1 MQAGRY
7 VTTLRGYKA
16 FEPAHF
22 PLDIIFPPALYRL
35 SERAVKSLGTL
46 DALEVVLPSI
56 DLLIRPYALKEAL
69 LSSEIEGTQSTLTEV
84 MAEKDACSKNVNVRE
99 VQNYERAIN
108 VGIENLSNPIG
119 LPLSLRL
126 IKELHRVLMTGVRGG
141 EPQKTPGE
149 FRTSQNWI
157 GGSSVKDAFYVPCSP
172 ETLPDHLDNF
182 EKAIHAEDFPELIKA
197 ALLHYQFET
206 IHPFNDGNGR
216 IGRMLITLFLMDK
229 KLLNRP
235 LLYLSLYFKQYKTAY
250 YDILTH
256 VRETGDYAKWVEFF
270 LNGVIRVSETIA
282 GTTRK
287 ILLLKE
293 RVKQNIKDPYNVI
306 DFLFQEPFVD
316 AEKINGYIKTSMKTS
331 YNIISLFEEHG
342 VLVQQGNGKRN
353 RIYFFKDYIDIL
365 NDTSLVES
373 GDPHA

>member
-22 PLDIIFPPALYRL
+22 PLDIVFPSALYRL

-108 VGIENLSNPIG
+108 VGIENLSDPTG

-293 RVKQNIKDPYNVI
+293 RVKQNIKDPYNVV

-316 AEKINGYIKTSMKTS
+316 AEKIKGYIKTSLKTS
-331 YNIISLFEEHG
+331 YNIISLFEEQG
-342 VLVQQGNGKRN
+342 VLKQQGNGKRN

-365 NDTSLVES
+365 NDTSLVEN

>member
-293 RVKQNIKDPYNVI
+293 HVKQNIKDPYNVI

>member
-126 IKELHRVLMTGVRGG
+126 IKELHRVLMTGVQGG

>member
-16 FEPAHF
+16 FEPARF
-22 PLDIIFPPALYRL
+22 PLDIVFPPALYRL

-46 DALEVVLPSI
+46 DALEVVLPGI

-306 DFLFQEPFVD
+306 DFLFQEPFID

>member
-282 GTTRK
+282 ETTRK

>member
-270 LNGVIRVSETIA
+270 LNGVVRVSETIA

>member
-293 RVKQNIKDPYNVI
+293 CVKQNIKDPYNVI

>member
-306 DFLFQEPFVD
+306 DLLFQEPFVD

>member
-306 DFLFQEPFVD
+306 DFLFQEPFID

>member
-99 VQNYERAIN
+99 VQNYERAVN

>member
-46 DALEVVLPSI
+46 DALEVVLPST

>member
-16 FEPAHF
+16 FEPAYF

>member
-342 VLVQQGNGKRN
+342 VLVQKGNGKRN

>member
-1 MQAGRY
+1 MPAGRY
-7 VTTLRGYKA
+7 VMTVRGYKA

-22 PLDIIFPPALYRL
+22 PLNIKFSPALYRL

-46 DALEVVLPSI
+46 DALEVILPNI

-84 MAEKDACSKNVNVRE
+84 MSEKETHSKNVNVRE

-108 VGIENLSNPIG
+108 FGMENLSRPTG

-126 IKELHRVLMTGVRGG
+126 LKELHRILMTNVRGG

-157 GGSSVKDAFYVPCSP
+157 GGSTVQDAFYVPCSP
-172 ETLPDHLDNF
+172 ETLGEHLDNF
-182 EKAIHAEDFPELIKA
+182 EKAIHVEDFPELIKA

-206 IHPFNDGNGR
+206 ILPFNDGNGR

-235 LLYLSLYFKQYKTAY
+235 LLYLSLYFKQYKTVY

-256 VRETGDYAKWVEFF
+256 VRETGDYEKWVEFF

-282 GTTRK
+282 QTTKK

-293 RVKQNIKDPYNVI
+293 SVKQKTKDPYNLV
-306 DFLFQEPFVD
+306 DYLFRDPFVD
-316 AEKINGYIKTSMKTS
+316 AEKIRNYTGTALKTP
-331 YNIISLFEEHG
+331 YGIISSFVERG
-342 VLVQQGNGKRN
+342 ILVQQNQGKRN
-353 RIYFFKDYIDIL
+353 RIYAFKDYVDIL
-365 NDTSLVES
+365 NDTTLLE
-373 GDPHA
+373 GRGQ

>member
-22 PLDIIFPPALYRL
+22 PLDIVFPPALYRL

>member
-1 MQAGRY
+1 MQAGWY
-7 VTTLRGYKA
+7 VETSRGYKA

-22 PLDIIFPPALYRL
+22 PLNISFSPALYRL

-46 DALEVVLPSI
+46 DALEVILPNI

-84 MAEKDACSKNVNVRE
+84 MTEKDAYSKNVNVRE

-108 VGIENLSNPIG
+108 VGIENLSNPAG

-126 IKELHRVLMTGVRGG
+126 LKELHRVLMSDVRGG

-149 FRTSQNWI
+149 FRKSQNWI
-157 GGSSVKDAFYVPCSP
+157 GGASINNAFYVPCSP
-172 ETLPDHLDNF
+172 ETLPSHLDNF
-182 EKAIHAEDFPELIKA
+182 EKAIHTEDFPELIKA

-235 LLYLSLYFKQYKTAY
+235 LLYLSLYFKQYKTTY

-270 LNGVIRVSETIA
+270 LKGVIRVSETIA
-282 GTTRK
+282 ETTKK
-287 ILLLKE
+287 ILSLKE
-293 RVKQNIKDPYNVI
+293 TLKQNIKDPYNIV
-306 DFLFQEPFVD
+306 DFLFQEPFIN
-316 AEKINGYIKTSMKTS
+316 AEKIRAYTKTAVKTP
-331 YNIISLFEEHG
+331 YNIISSLENQG
-342 VLVQQGNGKRN
+342 VIVQKDKIKRN
-353 RIYFFKDYIDIL
+353 KIYCFKDYIDIL
-365 NDTSLVES
+365 NSTTLIES
-373 GDPHA
+373 DNL